1 MSRFRRVCRLS
12 FPLMSLSEKQIQ
24 CIALL
29 ATGMAQKDVAEALDT
44 TPRTIQRWQRE
55 QDFMQALQAS
65 EAGQVASQ
73 QTAKLTTQIVSNV
86 WEGRDQLRQ
95 KELLLLSVLEDKL
108 MNCLQGDAPDYRAID
123 RLIKLSERRSKLLGL
138 DIRNYPILDA
148 VELLLKEQVA
158 SYRHAEI
165 VATNILN
172 MEQQLRDIADS
183 SINVSN

>member
-1 MSRFRRVCRLS
+1 
-12 FPLMSLSEKQIQ
+12 MSLSEKQIQ

-73 QTAKLTTQIVSNV
+73 QTAKVATEIVSNV
-86 WEGRDQLRQ
+86 WQGRDQLRQ
-95 KELLLLSVLEDKL
+95 KELSLLEALQDKL
-108 MNCLQGDAPDYRAID
+108 MNCLQGDSPDFRAID
-123 RLIKLSERRSKLLGL
+123 RLIKVSERRSKLLGL
-138 DIRNYPILDA
+138 DIRNYSILDA
-148 VELLLKEQVA
+148 IQLLLQEKVA
-158 SYRHAEI
+158 SQRHAEI

-172 MEQQLRDIADS
+172 MEQELKNITTP
-183 SINVSN
+183 SISPSK

>member
-1 MSRFRRVCRLS
+1 
-12 FPLMSLSEKQIQ
+12 MSLSEKQIQ
-24 CIALL
+24 CIGLL
-29 ATGMAQKDVAEALDT
+29 ASGMAQKDVAQALNT
-44 TPRTIQRWQRE
+44 TPRSIQRWQKE
-55 QDFMQALQAS
+55 QDFMQALQAC

-73 QTAKLTTQIVSNV
+73 EPTKLLNEVVSNV
-86 WEGRDQLRQ
+86 WQRRDQLRE
-95 KELLLLSVLEDKL
+95 KELSLLSVLENKL
-108 MNCLQGDAPDYRAID
+108 MSSLQADAPDYRAID

-183 SINVSN
+183 SISVSN